1 MTIVTGEPTGTEYR
15 QPRVSLHLLR
25 AARPRDGGQRIS
37 IGELIRNLGEE
48 SFGWCL
54 IVVGLINMMPLPV
67 GSNLVTALPAIILTW
82 QMCRGWHYVHI
93 PAFIARRDIDSTA
106 FRRRVASIR
115 WLTARLE
122 RVLRPRYQWIFAP
135 AYYRAIAVMLFA
147 ISLALFLPILGTGF
161 ILASSIFTFAIG
173 LIAEDGLVALA
184 GLGLGLIAAVFAA
197 TLLTVFTLGISG
209 LF

>member
-1 MTIVTGEPTGTEYR
+1 
-15 QPRVSLHLLR
+15 
-25 AARPRDGGQRIS
+25 
-37 IGELIRNLGEE
+37 
-48 SFGWCL
+48 
-54 IVVGLINMMPLPV
+54 
-67 GSNLVTALPAIILTW
+67 
-82 QMCRGWHYVHI
+82 
-93 PAFIARRDIDSTA
+93 
-106 FRRRVASIR
+106 
-115 WLTARLE
+115 
-122 RVLRPRYQWIFAP
+122 
-135 AYYRAIAVMLFA
+135 MLFA